1 MDTNLDMQN
10 YMSPDQSLRV
20 SPTLIMVNS
29 LLAASSLELQQMVQ
43 AELEQNPALESVES
57 VLCMRCGAGVTGRY
71 CPVCAQPVGEADDV
85 RRTTPEDR
93 APVAGRRFRF

>member
-1 MDTNLDMQN
+1 MSLTYCYPIVQVSFYKEEHTGKMDTNLDMQN

-71 CPVCAQPVGEADDV
+71 CPVCAQPV
-85 RRTTPEDR
+85 
-93 APVAGRRFRF
+93 